1 MEDGQVIGR
10 IYEERYVPAD
20 VRWFWSI
27 TEHVDPALGLVT
39 NGRVPSLEE
48 AKVRFRASW
57 SRFSLPALIKVCP
70 NRPMNMIAPNPQNAP
85 VKEPPQPRPEPKEP
99 PPPGPIDKPPAP
111 PAPPPAR
118 FIQ

>member
-1 MEDGQVIGR
+1 MNPE
-10 IYEERYVPAD
+10 YEEGGLRLFHNDEVGYYRDSRRY
-20 VRWFWSI
+20 S
-27 TEHVDPALGLVT
+27 
-39 NGRVPSLEE
+39 SLWIRPLNS
-48 AKVRFRASW
+48 AV
-57 SRFSLPALIKVCP
+57 KVCP